1 MTNAEIAQLIHT
13 ADRIQVQV
21 ERIASTMDHALES
34 LDRIA
39 RSMER
44 RDRASAAA
52 MRAKAYRAAVEH
64 YPQDE
69 KDLLERANLLDE
81 VFRDL
86 LWRHRVTT
94 LRQRYADVAFTVR
107 RPELFTI
114 ATLSPAN
121 GKRGPIVYPG
131 SPIGEEETELFD
143 CVDPSIRLHTID
155 DWYVRHRS

>member
-1 MTNAEIAQLIHT
+1 MINAEIAQLTHT

-21 ERIASTMDHALES
+21 ERIASTMDHALDS

-44 RDRASAAA
+44 RDRALAAA

-64 YPQDE
+64 YLQDE

-94 LRQRYADVAFTVR
+94 LRQRHADVAFTVNG
-107 RPELFTI
+107 PSC
-114 ATLSPAN
+114 SPLPHY
-121 GKRGPIVYPG
+121 RQPMG
-131 SPIGEEETELFD
+131 SEGRL
-143 CVDPSIRLHTID
+143 SIRD
-155 DWYVRHRS
+155 RPSARRRRSCSTALTQAFACTPSTTGT